1 MRNEGLGSW
10 PARRARKTPRRV
22 ALVHGGLSAARGGPS
37 TDDGGP
43 STECGG
49 RSANAG
55 GPSTEY
61 GGRSA
66 NAGGP
71 STEYRGRSTSTG
83 DLSTD
88 YRTLHTRV
96 TRLAHALRTRGIRRG
111 DRVAYLGP
119 NHPAY
124 LETLF
129 AAGTLGAVFV
139 PLNTRLAGPEI
150 AYQLTD
156 SGAKALVH
164 APSHAA
170 VVAGLPG
177 HTDVRTYIEVG
188 TEYEQVLAAASE
200 EPIDE
205 PVGLDDTCII
215 MYTSGTTGRPKGAML
230 THGNLIWNAV
240 NVLVDTDLIAD
251 ERALVSAP
259 LFHTAGLNMLTLP
272 VLLKGGTCVL
282 VESFDPAATLD
293 LIEQHR
299 ITFMF
304 GVPTMFEQVA
314 RHPRWADTDLSSLRI
329 LTCGGS
335 PVPTPLIAAYQE
347 RGLTFLQGYGM
358 TEAAPGTLFLDAE
371 HAVSKAGSAGVPH
384 FFSDVRVVRP
394 DFTPVDVGETGE
406 IVVRGPH
413 VMPGYWGL
421 PEETAAS
428 FTDGWFRSGD
438 AARVDEDDYVYIVDR
453 MKDMIISGG
462 ENVYPAEIEDL
473 LLAHPDIDECA
484 VIGVA
489 DDKWGEVPRAVVV
502 PREGA
507 ALDPDEVLASLAG
520 RLAKYKIPKSLVVA
534 DELPRT
540 ASGKLLKSRVRSR
553 YGNNPQAK
561 DAT

>member
-10 PARRARKTPRRV
+10 PARRARKTPHRT
-22 ALVHGGLSAARGGPS
+22 ALVSGEQSA
-37 TDDGGP
+37 
-43 STECGG
+43 
-49 RSANAG
+49 
-55 GPSTEY
+55 
-61 GGRSA
+61 
-66 NAGGP
+66 
-71 STEYRGRSTSTG
+71 
-83 DLSTD
+83 D
-88 YRTLHTRV
+88 YRTLYTRT
-96 TRLAHALRTRGIRRG
+96 TRLAHALRARGIRRG
-111 DRVAYLGP
+111 DRIGYLGP

-150 AYQLTD
+150 AYQLAD
-156 SGAKALVH
+156 SGAKALLYG
-164 APSHAA
+164 PSHAGL
-170 VVAGLPG
+170 VAGLPG
-177 HTDVRTYIEVG
+177 TSDVRTYVEVG
-188 TEYEQVLAAASE
+188 AEYEELLAAAAE
-200 EPIDE
+200 DPIDE
-205 PVGLDDTCII
+205 PVVPDDTCII

-230 THGNLIWNAV
+230 THGNLTWNAL

-282 VESFDPAATLD
+282 VEAFDPARTLD

-314 RHPRWADTDLSSLRI
+314 RHPRWPDADLSSLRI

-335 PVPTPLIAAYQE
+335 PVPTPLIARYQE

-358 TEAAPGTLFLDAE
+358 TEASPGTLFLDAE

-394 DFTPVDVGETGE
+394 DLTRVDVGETGE
-406 IVVRGPH
+406 VVVRGPH

-428 FTDGWFRSGD
+428 FADGWFRSGD
-438 AARVDEDDYVYIVDR
+438 AARVDEDGYVFIVDR
-453 MKDMIISGG
+453 LKDMIISGG
-462 ENVYPAEIEDL
+462 ENIYPAEIEDL
-473 LLAHPDIDECA
+473 LLGHPGIAECA
-484 VIGVA
+484 VIGVP
-489 DDKWGEVPRAVVV
+489 DDTWGEVPRAVVV

-507 ALDPDEVLASLAG
+507 VLDADEILASLSG
-520 RLAKYKIPKSLVVA
+520 RLARYKLPKSVVLA

-540 ASGKLLKSRVRSR
+540 ASGKLLKSQVRKR
-553 YGNNPQAK
+553 YGT
-561 DAT
+561 DS

>member
-10 PARRARKTPRRV
+10 PARRARKTPHRT
-22 ALVHGGLSAARGGPS
+22 APVHGEQP
-37 TDDGGP
+37 
-43 STECGG
+43 
-49 RSANAG
+49 
-55 GPSTEY
+55 
-61 GGRSA
+61 
-66 NAGGP
+66 
-71 STEYRGRSTSTG
+71 
-83 DLSTD
+83 TD
-88 YRTLHTRV
+88 YRTLHTRT
-96 TRLAHALRTRGIRRG
+96 TRLAHALRERGVRRG
-111 DRVAYLGP
+111 DRIAYLGP

-150 AYQLTD
+150 AYQLAD
-156 SGAKALVH
+156 SGAKALVYG
-164 APSHAA
+164 PSHAGL
-170 VVAGLPG
+170 VAGLPG
-177 HTDVRTYIEVG
+177 HTDVRTYVEVG
-188 TEYEQVLAAASE
+188 TEYEQAIGAASD
-200 EPIDE
+200 EPIDT
-205 PVGLDDTCII
+205 PVASDDTCII

-230 THGNLIWNAV
+230 THGNLTWNAV

-272 VLLKGGTCVL
+272 VLLKGGCCVL
-282 VESFDPAATLD
+282 VEAFDPAATLD
-293 LIEQHR
+293 LIERHR

-314 RHPRWADTDLSSLRI
+314 RHPRWPDADLSSLRI

-335 PVPTPLIAAYQE
+335 PVSTPLIAAYQE

-358 TEAAPGTLFLDAE
+358 TEASPGTLFLDAE
-371 HAVSKAGSAGVPH
+371 HAISKAGSAGVPH
-384 FFSDVRVVRP
+384 FFSDVRVLRP
-394 DFTPVDVGETGE
+394 DLSPVDVGETGE
-406 IVVRGPH
+406 VLVRGPH

-428 FTDGWFRSGD
+428 FADGWFRSGD
-438 AARVDEDDYVYIVDR
+438 AARVDEDGYVHIVDR
-453 MKDMIISGG
+453 IKDMIISGG
-462 ENVYPAEIEDL
+462 ENVYPAEIENL
-473 LLAHPDIDECA
+473 LLTHPDIVECA

-507 ALDPDEVLASLAG
+507 SIDADAVLASLAG
-520 RLAKYKIPKSLVVA
+520 RLAKYKIPKSVVVA

-553 YGNNPQAK
+553 FG
-561 DAT
+561 TGS

>member
-10 PARRARKTPRRV
+10 PARRARKTPHRT
-22 ALVHGGLSAARGGPS
+22 ALIHGD
-37 TDDGGP
+37 T
-43 STECGG
+43 TVTY
-49 RSANAG
+49 AG
-55 GPSTEY
+55 
-61 GGRSA
+61 
-66 NAGGP
+66 
-71 STEYRGRSTSTG
+71 
-83 DLSTD
+83 
-88 YRTLHTRV
+88 LHTRV
-96 TRLAHALRTRGIRRG
+96 TRLAHALRARGIRRG

-119 NHPAY
+119 NHPSY

-129 AAGTLGAVFV
+129 AAGVLGAVFV

-150 AYQLTD
+150 GYQLSD
-156 SGAKALVH
+156 SGARALVYG
-164 APSHAA
+164 PSHAGL
-170 VVAGLPG
+170 VAGLPG
-177 HTDVRTYIEVG
+177 STDVRTYVEVG
-188 TEYEQVLAAASE
+188 AEYEELLADSAA

-205 PVGLDDTCII
+205 PVTADDTCII

-230 THGNLIWNAV
+230 THGNLTWNAI

-282 VESFDPAATLD
+282 VEAFDPSATFD
-293 LIEQHR
+293 LIERHR

-314 RHPRWADTDLSSLRI
+314 RHPRWADADLSSLRI

-335 PVPTPLIAAYQE
+335 PVSTPLIAAYQE

-358 TEAAPGTLFLDAE
+358 TEASPGTLFLDAE
-371 HAVSKAGSAGVPH
+371 HAISKAGSAGVPH

-394 DFTPVDVGETGE
+394 DLAPVDVDETGE
-406 IVVRGPH
+406 VVLRGPH

-428 FTDGWFRSGD
+428 FADGWFRSGD
-438 AARVDEDDYVYIVDR
+438 AARVDEDGYVFIVDR
-453 MKDMIISGG
+453 IKDMIISGG
-462 ENVYPAEIEDL
+462 ENIYPAEIEDL
-473 LLAHPDIDECA
+473 LLGHPDIAECA
-484 VIGVA
+484 VIGVP

-507 ALDPDEVLASLAG
+507 APDPDEVLASLAG
-520 RLAKYKIPKSLVVA
+520 RLAKYKIPKSVVIA

-540 ASGKLLKSRVRSR
+540 ASGKLLKSRVRKRFGS
-553 YGNNPQAK
+553 
-561 DAT
+561 DS

>member
-10 PARRARKTPRRV
+10 PARRARKTPHRT
-22 ALVHGGLSAARGGPS
+22 ALIHGDTTVTYAQ
-37 TDDGGP
+37 
-43 STECGG
+43 
-49 RSANAG
+49 
-55 GPSTEY
+55 
-61 GGRSA
+61 
-66 NAGGP
+66 
-71 STEYRGRSTSTG
+71 
-83 DLSTD
+83 
-88 YRTLHTRV
+88 LHTRV
-96 TRLAHALRTRGIRRG
+96 TRLAHALRARGIRRG

-119 NHPAY
+119 NHPSY

-129 AAGTLGAVFV
+129 AAGVLGAVFV

-150 AYQLTD
+150 GYQLSD
-156 SGAKALVH
+156 SGARALVYG
-164 APSHAA
+164 PSHAGL
-170 VVAGLPG
+170 VAGLPG
-177 HTDVRTYIEVG
+177 STDVRTYVEVG
-188 TEYEQVLAAASE
+188 PEYEQLLTGPAV

-205 PVGLDDTCII
+205 PVAPDDTCII

-230 THGNLIWNAV
+230 THGNLTWNAI
-240 NVLVDTDLIAD
+240 NVLVDHDLITD

-282 VESFDPAATLD
+282 VEAFDPDATFD

-314 RHPRWADTDLSSLRI
+314 RHPRWPDADLSSLRI

-335 PVPTPLIAAYQE
+335 PVSTPLIAAYGE

-358 TEAAPGTLFLDAE
+358 TEASPGTLLLDAE
-371 HAVSKAGSAGVPH
+371 HCVSKAGSAGVPH

-394 DFTPVDVGETGE
+394 DLVPVDVDETGE
-406 IVVRGPH
+406 VVLRGPH

-438 AARVDEDDYVYIVDR
+438 AARVDEDGYVFIVDR
-453 MKDMIISGG
+453 IKDMIISGG
-462 ENVYPAEIEDL
+462 ENIYPAEIEDL
-473 LLAHPDIDECA
+473 LLAHPDIVECA
-484 VIGVA
+484 VIGVP

-502 PREGA
+502 PREGTTP
-507 ALDPDEVLASLAG
+507 DPDEVLASLAG
-520 RLAKYKIPKSLVVA
+520 RLAKYKIPKSVVVA

-540 ASGKLLKSRVRSR
+540 ASGKLLKSRVRQR
-553 YGNNPQAK
+553 YGSNS
-561 DAT
+561 

>member
-10 PARRARKTPRRV
+10 PARRARKTPHRT
-22 ALVHGGLSAARGGPS
+22 ALIHGDTTFTYA
-37 TDDGGP
+37 
-43 STECGG
+43 E
-49 RSANAG
+49 
-55 GPSTEY
+55 
-61 GGRSA
+61 
-66 NAGGP
+66 
-71 STEYRGRSTSTG
+71 
-83 DLSTD
+83 
-88 YRTLHTRV
+88 LHTRV
-96 TRLAHALRTRGIRRG
+96 TRLAHALRARGIRRG

-119 NHPAY
+119 NHPSY

-129 AAGTLGAVFV
+129 AAGSLGAVFV

-150 AYQLTD
+150 GYQLSD
-156 SGAKALVH
+156 SGARALVYG
-164 APSHAA
+164 PSHAGL
-170 VVAGLPG
+170 VAGLPG
-177 HTDVRTYIEVG
+177 STDVRTYVEVG
-188 TEYEQVLAAASE
+188 AEYEQLLAESAA

-205 PVGLDDTCII
+205 PVTADDTCII

-230 THGNLIWNAV
+230 THGNLTWNAI

-282 VESFDPAATLD
+282 VEAFEPNATFD

-314 RHPRWADTDLSSLRI
+314 RHPRWADADLSSLRI

-335 PVPTPLIAAYQE
+335 PVSTPLIAAYQE

-358 TEAAPGTLFLDAE
+358 TEASPGTLFLDAE
-371 HAVSKAGSAGVPH
+371 HAIGKAGSAGVPH

-394 DFTPVDVGETGE
+394 DLAPVDVGETGE
-406 IVVRGPH
+406 VVLRGPH

-428 FTDGWFRSGD
+428 FADGWFRSGD
-438 AARVDEDDYVYIVDR
+438 AARVDEDGYVFIVDR
-453 MKDMIISGG
+453 IKDMIISGG
-462 ENVYPAEIEDL
+462 ENIYPAEIEDL
-473 LLAHPDIDECA
+473 LLGHPDIAECA
-484 VIGVA
+484 VIGVP

-502 PREGA
+502 PREGSA
-507 ALDPDEVLASLAG
+507 PDPDEVLASLAG
-520 RLAKYKIPKSLVVA
+520 RLAKYKIPKSVVIA
-534 DELPRT
+534 DGLPRT
-540 ASGKLLKSRVRSR
+540 ASGKLLKSRVRKRFGS
-553 YGNNPQAK
+553 NS
-561 DAT
+561 

>member
-10 PARRARKTPRRV
+10 PARRARKTPHRT
-22 ALVHGGLSAARGGPS
+22 ALVHGEQA
-37 TDDGGP
+37 
-43 STECGG
+43 
-49 RSANAG
+49 
-55 GPSTEY
+55 
-61 GGRSA
+61 
-66 NAGGP
+66 
-71 STEYRGRSTSTG
+71 
-83 DLSTD
+83 TD
-88 YRTLHTRV
+88 YRTLYART
-96 TRLAHALRTRGIRRG
+96 TRLAHALRERGVRRG
-111 DRVAYLGP
+111 DRIAYLGP

-150 AYQLTD
+150 AYQLAD
-156 SGAKALVH
+156 SGAKALVYG
-164 APSHAA
+164 PSHAGL
-170 VVAGLPG
+170 VAGLPG
-177 HTDVRTYIEVG
+177 NTDVRTYVEVG
-188 TEYEQVLAAASE
+188 AEYEEALDAAS
-200 EPIDE
+200 DE
-205 PVGLDDTCII
+205 PVDTPVAPDDTCVI

-230 THGNLIWNAV
+230 THGNLTWNAV

-272 VLLKGGTCVL
+272 VLLKGGCCVL
-282 VESFDPAATLD
+282 VEAFDPAATLD
-293 LIEQHR
+293 LIERHR

-314 RHPRWADTDLSSLRI
+314 RHPRWPDADLSSLRI

-335 PVPTPLIAAYQE
+335 PVPTPLIAAYQQ

-358 TEAAPGTLFLDAE
+358 TEASPGTLFLDAE
-371 HAVSKAGSAGVPH
+371 HAVAKAGSAGVPH
-384 FFSDVRVVRP
+384 FFSDVRVLRP
-394 DFTPVDVGETGE
+394 DLTPVDVGETGE
-406 IVVRGPH
+406 VVVRGPH

-428 FTDGWFRSGD
+428 FVDGWFRSGD
-438 AARVDEDDYVYIVDR
+438 AARVDEDGYVHIVDR
-453 MKDMIISGG
+453 IKDMIISGG

-473 LLAHPDIDECA
+473 LLTHPEIAECA

-489 DDKWGEVPRAVVV
+489 DDTWGEVPRAVVV

-507 ALDPDEVLASLAG
+507 TLDPDAVLASLAG
-520 RLAKYKIPKSLVVA
+520 RLAKYKIPKSVVVA
-534 DELPRT
+534 DSLPRT

-553 YGNNPQAK
+553 FGS
-561 DAT
+561 DS